1 MVSKK
6 CKHEAN
12 WRSTSVV
19 CRDED
24 FCSVGLVC
32 LHCDECAFADL
43 GPEAFRWSDD
53 NSPVDYAS
61 DDGAEDPPPSDDA
74 A

>member
-1 MVSKK
+1 MSKK

-19 CRDED
+19 SRDDE

-43 GPEAFRWSDD
+43 GPEAFRWSEDY
-53 NSPVDYAS
+53 SPVAS
-61 DDGAEDPPPSDDA
+61 GGKGGGEDPPPSDDA